1 MCATFMTK
9 TNLQTMKHVGKK
21 MILGWTHQLKSTNC
35 CSLCMSGRSCQ
46 NSNETIALPFPLLS
60 TNNGLLRQVTAY
72 LQEVTAYFQEV
83 TVYLQEVTAFFQEVT
98 TYFQQVTAMDLLLF
112 K

>member
-1 MCATFMTK
+1 MTK

-60 TNNGLLRQVTAY
+60 TIVHY
-72 LQEVTAYFQEV
+72 IV
-83 TVYLQEVTAFFQEVT
+83 TVSFIGGGDNKVSRENF
-98 TYFQQVTAMDLLLF
+98 
-112 K
+112 